1 LVNWRR
7 PPSWICNTVL
17 LDRGK
22 IAVYTQHTYLGLG
35 LGLVGLGLGLGL
47 GL

>member
-1 LVNWRR
+1 MIGRR

-22 IAVYTQHTYLGLG
+22 VAVYTQQTYLGLGLGLG
-35 LGLVGLGLGLGL
+35 LGLVGLG
-47 GL
+47 